1 MNRKNLVVRLMLV
14 VFALTLLAGA
24 GYTQCTPRNKN
35 GSAAVAA
42 TVDIN
47 SASKEELAALP
58 GIDASMAKKI
68 IDNRPYESPEDLVSK
83 EVLTQAQYDQIKSR
97 ITAEKK

>member
-1 MNRKNLVVRLMLV
+1 MNRRNLLVRLMLI

-24 GYTQCTPRNKN
+24 GYTQCTPHGTK
-35 GSAAVAA
+35 GAAVAA

-58 GIDASMAKKI
+58 GMDASSAQKI
-68 IDNRPYESPEDLVSK
+68 IENRPYESPGELVSRD
-83 EVLTQAQYDQIKSR
+83 VLTQAQYDKIKSR
-97 ITAEKK
+97 ITANKK